1 MFKTDGFWSNDK
13 IFQYNS
19 LNELDLAIDEF
30 SKKSKLDGLKS
41 RISETETSLDDKQK
55 SLEDLKNQLD
65 NTVGGNA
72 TLEDRKF

>member
-41 RISETETSLDDKQK
+41 RISETETSLEDKQK

>member
-1 MFKTDGFWSNDK
+1 MSKTDGFWSNDK

-30 SKKSKLDGLKS
+30 TKKSKLDGLKTE
-41 RISETETSLDDKQK
+41 ISEAETDLGNKQK

-65 NTVGGNA
+65 TTIGGNA

>member
-1 MFKTDGFWSNDK
+1 LFKTDGFWSNDK